1 MSAPSSGLSPE
12 TGELIRTVRDLEQ
25 RVLRLEERLSPAA
38 RPSAP
43 PAPAPTGE
51 VRLSPNALP
60 VIGRALLAIAG
71 AYVLRALTELGVI
84 APVVGI
90 TAGLIYALAWL
101 FIAARLPISARLAMA
116 LNALT
121 SVAIMAPL
129 LWEASLSLKAISS
142 WTSAAVLVG
151 FALVGLTISR
161 KKRLGIVAGIASAAA
176 ALVAACLLLATHDL
190 LPYTLALLAV
200 AAALEFEACRGR
212 ETPSRWLAALL
223 ADFAVLLLSWIVTR
237 PPGVAEGYVAV
248 GFPAA
253 LTAQL
258 LLIAVFGASAVVQT
272 LVLGR
277 TFSLFE
283 TFQTAAAALIG
294 ITGAAWICGGSAA
307 GMLALG
313 LSALAAGAGCYV
325 VSFLIVPA
333 ENKWNFRAWATFGLL
348 LVVLGSFLPSAGAAG
363 WMLWCGCGVLCSW
376 IAMAARKP
384 TLGLHGA
391 AYLVLGA
398 IASGAATSAALEV
411 FGAAGTVRWTASA
424 LVFASALLSWIAID
438 RSPAA
443 ESARWRRHVSSF
455 LLAAIVVWVAGGAAA
470 RSLVRLWPSPTGVPA
485 DTLATVALTV
495 FGVMLAWS
503 GVRRGRKELLW
514 VAYALM
520 ALAAWKLAM
529 RDFPHERN
537 LSLVVSLLFYGGALM
552 IIPRMVQKK
561 PAPAA

>member
-1 MSAPSSGLSPE
+1 MSAPSSGLGSDTE
-12 TGELIRTVRDLEQ
+12 ELIRTVRDLEE
-25 RVLRLEERLSPAA
+25 RVHRLEERLAPAA

-43 PAPAPTGE
+43 RAAAPSGD
-51 VRLSPNALP
+51 VRLSSNALP

-84 APVVGI
+84 APAVGI

-101 FIAARLPISARLAMA
+101 LIAARLPITARFAMA

-129 LWEASLSLKAISS
+129 LWEASLRMKAISS
-142 WTSAAVLVG
+142 WTSAVVLVG
-151 FALVGLTISR
+151 FALVGLSISWT
-161 KKRLGIVAGIASAAA
+161 KRLPIVAGIASAAA

-190 LPYTLALLAV
+190 LPYTLALLAL
-200 AAALEFEACRGR
+200 AAVLELEACCRG
-212 ETPSRWLAALL
+212 ETAARWLAALL
-223 ADFAVLLLSWIVTR
+223 ADFAVLLLTWIVTR

-248 GFPAA
+248 GAPAA
-253 LTAQL
+253 LAAQL
-258 LLIAVFGASAVVQT
+258 LLIAVFGVSAVVQT
-272 LVLGR
+272 LALGR
-277 TFSLFE
+277 TFTVFE

-294 ITGAAWICGGSAA
+294 ITGAAWIAGGSAA

-384 TLGLHGA
+384 TLGMHGA
-391 AYLVLGA
+391 VYLALGA
-398 IASGAATSAALEV
+398 VASGAATAAALEI
-411 FGAAGTVRWTASA
+411 FGSAGTAGWIAPA

-443 ESARWRRHVSSF
+443 ESARWRRHLSSF
-455 LLAAIVVWVAGGAAA
+455 LLAAIVVWIAGGAAA
-470 RSLVRLWPSPTGVPA
+470 HSLVRLWPSATAVPA
-485 DTLATVALTV
+485 DTLATVAITV
-495 FGVMLAWS
+495 LGVLLVWS

-552 IIPRMVQKK
+552 IIPRMVQKLR
-561 PAPAA
+561 AG